1 MLIVGSNPRREAA
14 VLNGRIRKRWRAG
27 AIPIGMIGERADL
40 TYPYEYLGAGPQ
52 TLADVASGTH
62 EFGKVLKQAQH
73 PLVIVGMGAL
83 ARPDGAAVASLAARA
98 AQGAGTAGWNGYSVL
113 HTAASRVGALDV
125 GFVPATGGRTA
136 QEMAA
141 SGALDV
147 VFLLGADEME
157 IAPGAF
163 VVYVGAHGDR
173 GAHRADV
180 ILPGAAYPEKSG
192 IYVNTEGRVQMAGRA
207 SFPPGE
213 AREDWAILRA
223 LSDVL
228 GRKLPYDSLAQLRQT
243 LVQGAPPSAARRSG
257 GAGRR
262 RGYHCACGA
271 RRQPGQGRVRR
282 GRRRFLSH
290 QSDRAGVR
298 HHGGMLGARRGPHR
312 PHRGGVAEMAE
323 LWTDYIWPL
332 LIIVAESVLL
342 LVLLLIVTAYV
353 LYADRKI
360 WAAVQ
365 IRRGPNV
372 VGPWGLLQSFAD
384 LLKFIVKEPIIPA
397 GANKGVF
404 LLAPLVTAVLAL
416 SAWAVIPVNAEWAIA
431 DLNIGVL
438 YIFAI
443 SSLMVYGVIMAGWSS
458 NSKYP
463 FLSSL
468 RSAAQMVSYEVSIG
482 FVIITV
488 LLCAGSLNL
497 SAIVDAQD
505 GNWGML
511 NWYWLPLFPM
521 FVIFFISALAET
533 NRPPFDLVEAESELV
548 AGYAVEYSAT
558 PFLLFFLG
566 EYIAI
571 LTMCAMAT
579 ILFLGGWLPPFPVA
593 PFIWVPGVIWFALKC
608 LFMFFMFAMVKAI
621 VPRYRYDQLMRLGW
635 KVFLPLSLAMVAIVA
650 GVLQYWALV
659 QR

>member
-1 MLIVGSNPRREAA
+1 MDFTDFFTDYVWP
-14 VLNGRIRKRWRAG
+14 
-27 AIPIGMIGERADL
+27 
-40 TYPYEYLGAGPQ
+40 
-52 TLADVASGTH
+52 
-62 EFGKVLKQAQH
+62 
-73 PLVIVGMGAL
+73 VIV
-83 ARPDGAAVASLAARA
+83 
-98 AQGAGTAGWNGYSVL
+98 
-113 HTAASRVGALDV
+113 
-125 GFVPATGGRTA
+125 
-136 QEMAA
+136 
-141 SGALDV
+141 
-147 VFLLGADEME
+147 
-157 IAPGAF
+157 
-163 VVYVGAHGDR
+163 
-173 GAHRADV
+173 
-180 ILPGAAYPEKSG
+180 
-192 IYVNTEGRVQMAGRA
+192 
-207 SFPPGE
+207 
-213 AREDWAILRA
+213 
-223 LSDVL
+223 
-228 GRKLPYDSLAQLRQT
+228 
-243 LVQGAPPSAARRSG
+243 
-257 GAGRR
+257 
-262 RGYHCACGA
+262 
-271 RRQPGQGRVRR
+271 
-282 GRRRFLSH
+282 
-290 QSDRAGVR
+290 
-298 HHGGMLGARRGPHR
+298 
-312 PHRGGVAEMAE
+312 
-323 LWTDYIWPL
+323 
-332 LIIVAESVLL
+332 IVAQSVLL
-342 LVLLLIVTAYV
+342 LVLLLLITAYV

-384 LLKFIVKEPIIPA
+384 LIKFVVKEPIIPA

-416 SAWAVIPVNAEWAIA
+416 SAWAVIPVSAQWVIA
-431 DLNIGVL
+431 DLNIGIL

-463 FLSSL
+463 FLASL

-505 GNWGML
+505 GKYGLL

-521 FVIFFISALAET
+521 FVIFFVSALAET

-548 AGYAVEYSAT
+548 AGFAVEYSAT

-593 PFIWVPGVIWFALKC
+593 PFTWIPGVIWFTLKC
-608 LFMFFMFAMVKAI
+608 LFMFFLFAMVKAI

-635 KVFLPLSLAMVAIVA
+635 KVFLPTSLAAVAIVA
-650 GVLQYWALV
+650 GFLLYAGPYAV
-659 QR
+659 QIAGAK